1 MSSLI
6 FRSVRSGQ
14 LLSLVTAGAPEGGL
28 SGGCQGAILS
38 SRRLNVKKE
47 ISIIYH
53 FKVNDYAGLDQPPLQ
68 AKKKIGTS
76 GQKSGLGSVPAQQRG
91 YVAEALGGNVI
102 EAFHPVTGQALG
114 RGNAHLLH
122 NFVRIANRQ
131 GKWGQAPW
139 FLDAGAASPHHRL
152 AQRRRLW

>member
-1 MSSLI
+1 MVRDQEPLFLLSELQ

-47 ISIIYH
+47 IHIIYH

-91 YVAEALGGNVI
+91 YVAEALGG
-102 EAFHPVTGQALG
+102 QC
-114 RGNAHLLH
+114 
-122 NFVRIANRQ
+122 NRS
-131 GKWGQAPW
+131 
-139 FLDAGAASPHHRL
+139 FSSCNRASFGSR
-152 AQRRRLW
+152 QRPPFT